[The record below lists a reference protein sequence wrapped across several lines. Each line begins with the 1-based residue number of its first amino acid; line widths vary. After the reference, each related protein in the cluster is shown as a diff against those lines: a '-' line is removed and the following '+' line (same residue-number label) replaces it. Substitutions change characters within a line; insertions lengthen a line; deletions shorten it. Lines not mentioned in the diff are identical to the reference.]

1 MLLLTYKILKPK
13 ARHKIGVA
21 GVKSFNEEEKK
32 LVLRANLIKNFFN
45 VGDKVKFKKP
55 RRNPLTGVVVAI
67 QSEMSEVTWVN
78 GGTTPMNIVVEVAR
92 NSGTTERVKTNVKKL
107 LYLGGV

>member
-1 MLLLTYKILKPK
+1 MLTYKILKPK
-13 ARHKIGVA
+13 VRRKIGVA
-21 GVKSFNEEEKK
+21 RVKSFNDKEKEI
-32 LVLRANLIKNFFN
+32 VLRANLDKNYFN

-55 RRNPLTGVVVAI
+55 RRNPLTGVIVAI
-67 QSEMSEVTWVN
+67 QDKLSEVTWVN

-92 NSGTTERVKTNVKKL
+92 NSGMTERVKTNVKKL